1 MSKKNLSLSI
11 VAGVALVLVLVWVS
25 LRGRSESSATAAVP
39 SGPAA
44 QSVSVA
50 KVLQRD
56 VPVAIEATGTVV
68 SLNTVE
74 VRPQVSSTIRTVA
87 IKEGQFVKKG
97 DLLFAFDDRTDRAN
111 LEKARAQLARDRAT
125 LSDLERQWQRA
136 QDLRAQNF
144 IAQSAADTVLSQ
156 LESQR
161 ALLRSDEAA
170 VHASEVALSYNQLRS
185 PLAGRA
191 GAITVYPGSLVS
203 PTGNALVTISQV
215 DPIGV
220 SFTVPEGQLSALLA
234 GGDGGAGATLDVR
247 VPTDRNSGGP
257 EVPLVQGRVSFVDN
271 SVDASSGTIRVK
283 GELPNPKQQLWP
295 GQFVSVQM
303 TLRTLKDALVVP
315 QAALILRGQERSVY
329 VVDASGLA
337 QLRRVQQRYATGNT
351 AVVEGLQP
359 GETVVLEG
367 KQNLRP
373 GTPVRATP
381 ADAAA
386 APAPAPAASRASGV
400 AAR

>member
-1 MSKKNLSLSI
+1 MSKKNLSLSL
-11 VAGVALVLVLVWVS
+11 VAGVLLVAVLAWVS
-25 LRGRSESSATAAVP
+25 LRGKSESNAAAAVRP
-39 SGPAA
+39 GPAA
-44 QSVSVA
+44 QSVTLA
-50 KVLQRD
+50 TVLKRD
-56 VPVAIEATGTVV
+56 MPVAIEATGTVV

-97 DLLFAFDDRTDRAN
+97 DLLFAFDDRADRAN
-111 LEKARAQLARDRAT
+111 LEKARAQLARDRAG
-125 LSDLERQWQRA
+125 LGDMERQWARA

-144 IAQSAADTVLSQ
+144 ISQSAADTVLSQ

-161 ALLRSDEAA
+161 ALMRSDEAA
-170 VHASEVALSYNQLRS
+170 VHASEVALSYNELRS

-191 GAITVYPGSLVS
+191 GAIAVYPGSLVS

-220 SFTVPEGQLSALLA
+220 SFTVPEGQLSAMLA
-234 GGDGGAGATLDVR
+234 GGEGGAGAAIDVH
-247 VPTDRNSGGP
+247 VPTDHAGAAPAVAR
-257 EVPLVQGRVSFVDN
+257 VQGRVSFVDN

-283 GELPNPKQQLWP
+283 GELPNPRQQLWP

-303 TLRTLKDALVVP
+303 TLRTLKDAVVVP
-315 QAALILRGQERSVY
+315 QAALIMRGQERSVY
-329 VVDASGLA
+329 VVDAGGLA
-337 QLRRVQQRYATGNT
+337 QLRRVQQRYASGEI

-373 GTPVRATP
+373 GTPVRA
-381 ADAAA
+381 AQAASA
-386 APAPAPAASRASGV
+386 AASR
-400 AAR
+400 

>member
-1 MSKKNLSLSI
+1 MSKKNLSLSL
-11 VAGVALVLVLVWVS
+11 VAGAALVVALAWVS
-25 LRGRSESSATAAVP
+25 LRDKSDSSATAAVP

-50 KVLQRD
+50 KVLRRD
-56 VPVAIEATGTVV
+56 VPVTIEATGTVV

-74 VRPQVSSTIRTVA
+74 LRPQVSSTIRTVA

-97 DLLFAFDDRTDRAN
+97 DLLFAFDDRADRAN
-111 LEKARAQLARDRAT
+111 LEKARAELARDRAT
-125 LSDLERQWQRA
+125 LADLERQWARA

-161 ALLRSDEAA
+161 ALLRSNQAA
-170 VHASEVALSYNQLRS
+170 VHASEVALGYNQLRS
-185 PLAGRA
+185 PLSGRA
-191 GAITVYPGSLVS
+191 GAIAVYPGSLVT
-203 PTGNALVTISQV
+203 PTGNPLVTISQV

-220 SFTVPEGQLSALLA
+220 SFAVPEGQLSALLA
-234 GGDGGAGATLDVR
+234 GGDAGTGAIIEVR
-247 VPTDRNSGGP
+247 VPTDRQGGGP
-257 EVPLVQGRVSFVDN
+257 AGTTLQGRVSFVDN

-283 GELPNPKQQLWP
+283 GELPNPNQRLWP

-303 TLRTLKDALVVP
+303 TLRTLKDAVVVP
-315 QAALILRGQERSVY
+315 QAALIMRGQERSVY
-329 VVDASGLA
+329 VVDAGGLA
-337 QLRRVQQRYATGNT
+337 QLRKVRQRHAAGES
-351 AVVEGLQP
+351 AVVDGVQP

-373 GTPVRATP
+373 GTPVRAVP
-381 ADAAA
+381 AT
-386 APAPAPAASRASGV
+386 APTAPAAQAASG
-400 AAR
+400 AASS

>member
-1 MSKKNLSLSI
+1 MSKKNLSLTI
-11 VAGVALVLVLVWVS
+11 VAGAALVAALAWVT
-25 LRGRSESSATAAVP
+25 LRGKAESDATAAVP

-56 VPVAIEATGTVV
+56 VPVTIEATGTVV
-68 SLNTVE
+68 SLNTVD

-97 DLLFAFDDRTDRAN
+97 DLLFAFDDRPERAN

-203 PTGNALVTISQV
+203 PTGNALVTVSQV

-234 GGDGGAGATLDVR
+234 GGVGGAGATLDVR

-257 EVPLVQGRVSFVDN
+257 EGPRLQGRVSFVDN

-283 GELPNPKQQLWP
+283 GELPNPMQQLWP

-315 QAALILRGQERSVY
+315 QAAIILRGQERSVY
-329 VVDASGLA
+329 VVDAGGLA
-337 QLRRVQQRYATGNT
+337 QLRTVQQRYASGNT
-351 AVVEGLQP
+351 AVVEGLRP

-373 GTPVRATP
+373 GTPVRATA

-386 APAPAPAASRASGV
+386 SGT